1 MADEKSK
8 NLTGADGPGK
18 DPAKE
23 DKKPEIPKE
32 QKAEA
37 PKDKEGTPSGP
48 NQRRFC
54 TARWWP
60 ISYLRGRRKNGT

>member
-32 QKAEA
+32 QKAEN
-37 PKDKEGTPSGP
+37 KTPHKIHNS
-48 NQRRFC
+48 
-54 TARWWP
+54 
-60 ISYLRGRRKNGT
+60 LL